1 MAKSI
6 LEFCL
11 QARKIAELQKKFGY
25 SDRTYFRH
33 NHIQPLL
40 DDGLLEMTIPDKPTS
55 SQQKYRTT
63 AKGLQL
69 LETCGGKSSTGE
81 QIGKQCGK

>member
-1 MAKSI
+1 MTKGI

-11 QARKIAELQKKFGY
+11 QARKITDLQAKFGY
-25 SDRTYFRH
+25 SDRTYFRN

-40 DDGLLEMTIPDKPTS
+40 DDGVLEMTIPDKPTS

-63 AKGLQL
+63 AKGLKL
-69 LETCGGKSSTGE
+69 LARNSEGAMKTE
-81 QIGKQCGK
+81 A

>member
-1 MAKSI
+1 MTKAI

-11 QARKIAELQKKFGY
+11 QARKITDLQTKFGY
-25 SDRTYFRH
+25 SDRTYFRN

-40 DDGLLEMTIPDKPTS
+40 DDGVLEMTIPDKPTS

-63 AKGLQL
+63 AKGLKL
-69 LETCGGKSSTGE
+69 LARNSEGRDE
-81 QIGKQCGK
+81 N